1 MRYLSRIKRGVIMKS
16 QLYLWSK
23 LREKKIEEIL
33 LFKNTFKE
41 RVFPAFSNIE
51 KEADKI
57 SNDFYNNAMNTSYSY
72 YDNID
77 PAEIAENATEIGV
90 DYYEKYSLMRYNTLA
105 MWISMLYQF
114 WEQQVR
120 KFLYDEESHCFKI
133 DFKKFCTSG
142 IKDIK
147 EEFKYHNINIE
158 KLRCW
163 ASINELR
170 LVCNTLKHGD
180 GSSAQE
186 LKNIRPSF
194 FTREGF
200 EEYDLLLMYNTTLLE
215 ETLNINDQVFYD
227 FCDVLVEFWYELPER
242 MYSNE
247 IKD

>member
-1 MRYLSRIKRGVIMKS
+1 MRS

-33 LFKNTFKE
+33 LFKNIFKE
-41 RVFPAFSNIE
+41 RVFPVFSNIE

-57 SNDFYNNAMNTSYSY
+57 SNDLYDNAMNAYY
-72 YDNID
+72 IDYDNID
-77 PAEIAENATEIGV
+77 PADIAENATEIGV

-105 MWISMLYQF
+105 MWISMVYQF

-120 KFLYDEESHCFKI
+120 KFLYDEEAHSFKI
-133 DFKKFCTSG
+133 EFKKFCTSG

-147 EEFKYHNINIE
+147 EEFRYHNINIE

-163 ASINELR
+163 GSINELR
-170 LVCNTLKHGD
+170 LACNTLKHGD
-180 GSSAQE
+180 GASAQE
-186 LKNIRPSF
+186 LKNIRPSL

-200 EEYDLLLMYNTTLLE
+200 EEYDLLSMYNTTLLE
-215 ETLNINDQVFYD
+215 ETLNISDQDFYN
-227 FCDVLVEFWYELPER
+227 FCDILIEFWNELPER
-242 MYSNE
+242 MYSDE